1 MTTEQIQLNNL
12 KENAKEKIDSLKN
25 DVYELCNVLKYQDAS
40 NVSHLID
47 RLDLFLIQLES
58 IELKNK

>member
-25 DVYELCNVLKYQDAS
+25 DVCELCNV
-40 NVSHLID
+40 
-47 RLDLFLIQLES
+47 
-58 IELKNK
+58 

>member
-25 DVYELCNVLKYQDAS
+25 DVCELCNVLKYQDAS

-47 RLDLFLIQLES
+47 RLDLFLSELES
-58 IELKNK
+58 IELQNK

>member
-25 DVYELCNVLKYQDAS
+25 DVCKLCNVLKYKDAS

-47 RLDLFLIQLES
+47 RLDLFLS
-58 IELKNK
+58 ELKCCELQNK

>member
-25 DVYELCNVLKYQDAS
+25 DVYDLCNVLKYQDTS
-40 NVSHLID
+40 KISKINHTTKHFINYFHPIKL
-47 RLDLFLIQLES
+47 L
-58 IELKNK
+58 